1 MISIAAILNQVLTF
15 LFGLVYVPLKWLG
28 PFWSL
33 VGISWLAGIF
43 LVWVFGKVSNQ
54 DAIRRTR
61 DRLSGELIGLRL
73 FKDDLRVFF
82 GIQFQ
87 VLMWTLRYL
96 RHSLV
101 PMLILM
107 VPALVIL
114 IQLNYRYGVRPL
126 RVGEQAVVKVKL
138 RDAAALAPEANLTL
152 TAPENLKI
160 ETDGVRI
167 PELREICWRVRGVSP
182 GRFDLTVSD
191 GQEKVTK
198 QAAVG
203 GRMEGVS
210 SLRTGEDW
218 LTSLLYPGEAPIS
231 QQSAISSIEIRYPE
245 LDIMIL
251 GMQVNWLIL
260 FLVLSLGLGYAFKG
274 MLGVH
279 I

>member
-1 MISIAAILNQVLTF
+1 MTTAVSFLNTVLTF
-15 LFGLVYVPLKWLG
+15 LFGLAYVPLKWLG

-87 VLMWTLRYL
+87 VLLWTFRYL

-107 VPALVIL
+107 VPAILIL
-114 IQLNYRYGVRPL
+114 IQLNYHYGLRPL

-138 RDAAALAPEANLTL
+138 RDAALLARGGDFTL
-152 TAPENLKI
+152 TAPGNLKI

-167 PELREICWRVRGVSP
+167 PELKEICWRVRGVSP
-182 GRFDLTVSD
+182 GRFEVTVTD
-191 GQEKVTK
+191 GQEKVSK

-218 LTSLLYPGEAPIS
+218 LTSLLYPGEAPIP
-231 QQSAISSIEIRYPE
+231 QPSAIASIEIRYPE
-245 LDIMIL
+245 LDITFL
-251 GMQVNWLIL
+251 GMQMNWLIL

>member
-1 MISIAAILNQVLTF
+1 MTTAVSFLNQVLTF

-82 GIQFQ
+82 GIQVQ

-138 RDAAALAPEANLTL
+138 RDAAVLAPEANLTL

-167 PELREICWRVRGVSP
+167 PELKEICWRVRGVST
-182 GRFDLTVSD
+182 GRFDVTVSD
-191 GQEKVTK
+191 GQQQVTK

-218 LTSLLYPGEAPIS
+218 LTTLLYPGEAPIP
-231 QQSAISSIEIRYPE
+231 QQSAIESIEIRYPE
-245 LDIMIL
+245 LDITFL
-251 GMQVNWLIL
+251 GMRVNWLIL